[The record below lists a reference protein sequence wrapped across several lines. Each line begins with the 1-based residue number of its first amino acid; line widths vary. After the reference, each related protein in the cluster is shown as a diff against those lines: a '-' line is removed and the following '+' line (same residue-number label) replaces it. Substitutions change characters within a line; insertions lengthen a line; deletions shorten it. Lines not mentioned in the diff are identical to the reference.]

1 MFVPIRY
8 PKLEHGVCVLTGR
21 GGTGLWLGEVC
32 LRLLPRFGFGDVEV
46 LLAFVRGFAL
56 FELFEEECL
65 DRIGSSLFLVA
76 LVLVV
81 AHLFEGESSSVSSA
95 VALERGVASA
105 VARGLEVASAVA
117 QALEVVALD
126 LVSFGLVSG

>member
-1 MFVPIRY
+1 LFVPIRY

-56 FELFEEECL
+56 FEIFEEECL

-81 AHLFEGESSSVSSA
+81 AHLFEGGSSSVFA

-126 LVSFGLVSG
+126 LVSFGLVTG